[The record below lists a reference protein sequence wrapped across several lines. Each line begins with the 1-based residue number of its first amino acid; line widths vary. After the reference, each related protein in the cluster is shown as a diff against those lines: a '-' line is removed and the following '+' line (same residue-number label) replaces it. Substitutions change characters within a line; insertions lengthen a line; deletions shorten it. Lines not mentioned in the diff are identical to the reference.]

1 MGGYTHIGHTEQE
14 LPWARARTPADGER
28 NVTMKNEDLTPDQ
41 MQMALTSFREWA
53 KQVVIALGDE
63 PTFDYDYDRV
73 PGKIE
78 DLRRQLAE
86 PKAAVPASSH
96 QE

>member
-1 MGGYTHIGHTEQE
+1 
-14 LPWARARTPADGER
+14 
-28 NVTMKNEDLTPDQ
+28 MKTEDLSPDQ
-41 MQMALTSFREWA
+41 MQMALKSFREWA

-63 PTFDYDYDRV
+63 PTFDYDYDGV

-86 PKAAVPASSH
+86 PRASVRANSD
-96 QE
+96 